1 MVLTITHK
9 ALSAPHSP
17 ASQKTGETKVR
28 GSLEILS
35 LQGNLLETRLCFSV
49 PLAEEDSGL
58 EKWFNH

>member
-1 MVLTITHK
+1 MVLTKTYK
-9 ALSAPHSP
+9 ARSAPRSP

-35 LQGNLLETRLCFSV
+35 LQSNLLETRLCSSL

-58 EKWFNH
+58 ERWFSH